1 MKPKDIFG
9 LAVRLLG
16 LWFLYLG
23 MRAMIPLL
31 DLGAIE
37 AAGMGDIVNAI
48 LPVVFDFAVAWW
60 LLGGRLLTRLAYPEP
75 PGISSHALPQA
86 RQASPAPTSPPSP
99 ESANTDSV
107 DKKLAALVD
116 NPNTDRST

>member
-37 AAGMGDIVNAI
+37 AAGTGDIINAI
-48 LPVVFDFAVAWW
+48 LPVVFDFAVAGW

-86 RQASPAPTSPPSP
+86 RHASPAPTSPPSP
-99 ESANTDSV
+99 ELANTDMV

-116 NPNTDRST
+116 SPNTDRPT